1 MEVIISLL
9 IIIIAVLAYV
19 IYRLLDRISFYED
32 LFVDAGKAFF
42 NIGQRTKSILA
53 GEIYSN
59 EPVIVDFVEELKNV
73 NDFLNNL
80 DSEYNVFANIEEEDN
95 G

>member
-9 IIIIAVLAYV
+9 IIIILALTYV

-32 LFVDAGKAFF
+32 LFTDAGKAFF
-42 NIGQRTKSILA
+42 NIGQRAKSILA

-73 NDFLNNL
+73 NEFLNNL
-80 DSEYNVFANIEEEDN
+80 DSEYNVFANTEEEDN